1 MRSSQNCI
9 TLQGSHYSQAT
20 VGLNVA
26 VNPVQLISARMSVQ
40 TITEHHPR
48 CEGRRIISKAGR
60 RRTPSSVRAPR
71 RIKASSARFHPHWPR
86 PLRGPIDRHRGRAR
100 EAPQEALS
108 ADDVG
113 RMTSEA
119 ALSKHP
125 KGGGSR
131 PITPQNEVSENDN
144 TKLYLFYANLAWR
157 QSRLLRDP
165 FAFGSFK
172 HRFAIFK
179 NPPRPGKDGDID
191 LSQRPGLG
199 VEINQDLIIT
209 A

>member
-1 MRSSQNCI
+1 MKPK
-9 TLQGSHYSQAT
+9 GS
-20 VGLNVA
+20 
-26 VNPVQLISARMSVQ
+26 
-40 TITEHHPR
+40 
-48 CEGRRIISKAGR
+48 
-60 RRTPSSVRAPR
+60 
-71 RIKASSARFHPHWPR
+71 
-86 PLRGPIDRHRGRAR
+86 
-100 EAPQEALS
+100 
-108 ADDVG
+108 
-113 RMTSEA
+113 
-119 ALSKHP
+119 LSKHP
-125 KGGGSR
+125 KGRGSR

>member
-1 MRSSQNCI
+1 MESNIVVSYFENQKVEWCNASLGACI
-9 TLQGSHYSQAT
+9 EY
-20 VGLNVA
+20 
-26 VNPVQLISARMSVQ
+26 
-40 TITEHHPR
+40 
-48 CEGRRIISKAGR
+48 
-60 RRTPSSVRAPR
+60 
-71 RIKASSARFHPHWPR
+71 
-86 PLRGPIDRHRGRAR
+86 
-100 EAPQEALS
+100 
-108 ADDVG
+108 
-113 RMTSEA
+113 
-119 ALSKHP
+119 
-125 KGGGSR
+125 
-131 PITPQNEVSENDN
+131 